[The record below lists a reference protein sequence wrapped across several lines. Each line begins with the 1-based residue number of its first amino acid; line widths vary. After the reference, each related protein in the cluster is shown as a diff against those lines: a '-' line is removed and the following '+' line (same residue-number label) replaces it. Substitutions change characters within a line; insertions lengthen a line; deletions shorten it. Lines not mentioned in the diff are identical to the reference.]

1 MADYLVKR
9 EGMWRFVRRVPL
21 EYAKL
26 DPRGIVQQ
34 STKVRIADDPRAVRA
49 RQVANGMNAA
59 LETYWRDLAESDSA
73 QAVRDYEAARHAARR
88 MRLSEPIADAAKR
101 TIAELLERI
110 EKLEGKRADD
120 RPSVLAVYDAAPK
133 PSITFQQCAE
143 SYIEAHRPG
152 WSNPKHAAQWA
163 ATIETYAYP
172 TLGNVAVDK
181 IGSNGDGTD
190 LILKVLQPIWYA
202 KTTTAA
208 RVRGRIESVLDWAK
222 ARGYRDGENPA
233 RWKGHLDKLLPA
245 TAKVRPVKHH
255 AALPYADVPSFM
267 AKLRKMEGTP
277 ARALEFTILTAGRTS
292 EIVKAKRSEVDLKA
306 RMWTIPA
313 ARMKARKE
321 HRVPLSNSAIAIIKA
336 MPAESEYLFPS
347 AKAGKP
353 TSVTAMQKTMRRM
366 GFTDQAVTTHGFR
379 SAFRDWGAE
388 EKNYPN
394 ELLEMAIGHTVG
406 NQAEAAYR
414 RGDMLQKRHALMRDW
429 ERYCGSHQ

>member
-1 MADYLVKR
+1 VADYLVKR

-73 QAVRDYEAARHAARR
+73 QAVRDYEAAKYAARR
-88 MRLSEPIADAAKR
+88 MRISEPRSDAATR

-120 RPSVLAVYDAAPK
+120 RASVLAVYDAAPK
-133 PSITFQQCAE
+133 PSITFRQCAE

-152 WSNPKHAAQWA
+152 WSSPKHAAQWA
-163 ATIETYAYP
+163 ATLEDYAYP
-172 TLGNVAVDK
+172 MLGNVAVDK

-208 RVRGRIESVLDWAK
+208 RVRGRIESILDWAR

-233 RWKGHLDKLLPA
+233 RWKGHLDNLLPA

-255 AALPYADVPSFM
+255 AALPYADVPGFI
-267 AKLRKMEGTP
+267 AKLRTMEGTS
-277 ARALEFTILTAGRTS
+277 ARALEYIILTAGRTS
-292 EIVKAKRSEVDLKA
+292 EILKAKRSEINLGL
-306 RMWTIPA
+306 RMWTVPA
-313 ARMKARKE
+313 ERMKARKE
-321 HRVPLSNSAIAIIKA
+321 HRVPLSDSAIAIIKA
-336 MPAESEYLFPS
+336 MPAESDYLFPG

-353 TSVTAMQKTMRRM
+353 LAVTAMQKTLRRM
-366 GFTDQAVTTHGFR
+366 GLADHTTHGFR
-379 SAFRDWGAE
+379 SAFRDWGSE
-388 EKNYPN
+388 VGSYPN
-394 ELLEMAIGHTVG
+394 ELLEMALGHTVG
-406 NQAEAAYR
+406 NQVEASYR
-414 RGDMLQKRHALMRDW
+414 RGDMLAKRHQLMRDW
-429 ERYCGSHQ
+429 ESYCTSA